1 MNGPRELK
9 SMTGYG
15 QGEITSGSFK
25 LRISLKSLNG
35 KYFDLDVR
43 MSRNFAAFEP
53 ELRQRL
59 REQLERGSVSASV
72 SMEYLPGTEHGSRVT
87 TDIPLAEAY
96 AAQMKLLAHQLNTE
110 VHDLLGKVMAMPDVL
125 RVNEVANEEQLRIA
139 FFQAL
144 DLSIQH
150 MESFR
155 KQEGQRIGEI
165 LRSALHHIREG
176 LKLVEQEEQAR
187 RELLRKRL
195 WSALETQEAEGKMDR
210 NRFEQEVIL
219 YVEKLDIT
227 EEKNRLAQHLDYF
240 ETCLLREPSG
250 KKLNFIAQ
258 EIGRELNT
266 MGVKSNHFPMQQ
278 AVVDMKEQLEQI
290 REQVLNLL

>member
-1 MNGPRELK
+1 MNTMRELK
-9 SMTGYG
+9 SMTGFG
-15 QGEITSGSFK
+15 QGEMATDQYKI
-25 LRISLKSLNG
+25 RISLKSLNG

-53 ELRQRL
+53 EMRQQL
-59 REQLERGSVSASV
+59 RERLERGSVGASV
-72 SMEYLPGTEHGSRVT
+72 SMEYLPGGANSSRVSA
-87 TDIPLAEAY
+87 DVALAEAY
-96 AAQMKLLAHQLNTE
+96 AAQMKVLAETLNTE

-125 RVNEVANEEQLRIA
+125 RVQEATDEDQLRRV

-144 DLSIQH
+144 EQSLENLD
-150 MESFR
+150 SFR
-155 KQEGQRIGEI
+155 KQEGARLGEL
-165 LRSALHHIREG
+165 LRGALQHIREG
-176 LKLVEQEEQAR
+176 LKLVEQEEQTR
-187 RELLRKRL
+187 RDLLRKRL
-195 WSALETQEAEGKMDR
+195 WSALEMQETEGKMDR

-219 YVEKLDIT
+219 YIEKLDIT

-240 ETCLLREPSG
+240 EACLLREPSG

-278 AVVDMKEQLEQI
+278 AVVDMKEHLEQI

>member
-1 MNGPRELK
+1 MNPTRELK

-15 QGEITSGSFK
+15 QGEIASGSHK
-25 LRISLKSLNG
+25 IRISLKSLNG

-43 MSRNFAAFEP
+43 MSRSFAAFEP

-72 SMEYLPGTEHGSRVT
+72 SMEYLPGAENSSRVSA
-87 TDIPLAEAY
+87 DLPLAEAY
-96 AAQMKLLAHQLNTE
+96 AAQMKLLADKLNTE

-125 RVNEVANEEQLRIA
+125 RVNDTTDEEQLRST

-144 DLSIQH
+144 SLGIENL
-150 MESFR
+150 ESFR
-155 KQEGQRIGEI
+155 KQEGSRIGEI
-165 LRSALHHIREG
+165 LRSALNQIREG
-176 LKLVEQEEQAR
+176 LKLVEQEEPTR

-195 WSALETQEAEGKMDR
+195 WAALESQEAEGRMDR

-219 YVEKLDIT
+219 YVEKLDIS